1 MLEIRV
7 FKEYF
12 DVIIILLVEKILKVL
27 KRYKIKNMNIF
38 FNNGLNKICIYEA

>member
-1 MLEIRV
+1 MLEVRV

-12 DVIIILLVEKILKVL
+12 DVIIILSVEKILKVL

-38 FNNGLNKICIYEA
+38 FNNKLNKIWIYEA